1 MYRYRFPMHRLS
13 YCILTHISTITTKC
27 IYSHEHVGPLYLED
41 SGLRYWGA
49 DNFFTGGTTF
59 SITSVPIA
67 NTLDDTV
74 YQSIRLGT
82 FSYSILVPVGNYEA
96 DIHLAELYVLV
107 VVEIQI

>member
-1 MYRYRFPMHRLS
+1 
-13 YCILTHISTITTKC
+13 
-27 IYSHEHVGPLYLED
+27 LED

-49 DNFFTGGTTF
+49 DNFFTGGTTY

-82 FSYSILVPVGNYEA
+82 FSYSIPVPVGNYEV
-96 DIHLAELYVLV
+96 DIHLAELYVFV
-107 VVEIQI
+107 VIVEIQTGNDVNCQVVYCTYIPMKKKPY

>member
-1 MYRYRFPMHRLS
+1 MIMFIVVGLYVEIHVPDEFPLHPDPYLFHDHP
-13 YCILTHISTITTKC
+13 LK
-27 IYSHEHVGPLYLED
+27 HVGPLYLED

-82 FSYSILVPVGNYEA
+82 FSYWQKL
-96 DIHLAELYVLV
+96 D
-107 VVEIQI
+107 